1 MVKVAIVGATGV
13 VGSKMIEM
21 FEQYEIAADE
31 LVLFSSPRSAGKE
44 VQVQGRTYTVRELT
58 EEATKEGFDYVI
70 MSAGGGTSKH
80 FAPLFEEGGAIVIDN
95 SSQWRMHEDID
106 LIVPEINRPVLDRRI
121 IANPNCSTIQSVVA
135 LQPLKEKFGLK
146 RVHYTT
152 YQAVSGSGV
161 GGLRDLEEGAKGEAP
176 TTYPHP
182 IHDNVLPHIDVFLED
197 GYTKEER
204 KMIDE
209 TQKILSQPDLAVTAT
224 CVRVPVTNSH
234 AVQINVT
241 LDRDATVDEVREVF
255 KGIPHIK
262 LVDNPENNEY
272 PTPLES
278 TGKSEVF
285 VGRIRKDESLD
296 NTFHIWC
303 TADNLLKGAAQNTVQ
318 ILKMMM
324 ETESVQNG

>member
-13 VGSKMIEM
+13 VGNKMIEM
-21 FEQYEIAADE
+21 FEQYEIEADE

-44 VQVQGRTYTVRELT
+44 IEVLGRTLTVRELN
-58 EEATKEGFDYVI
+58 EESAKEPFDYVV
-70 MSAGGGTSKH
+70 MSAGGGTSKE
-80 FAPLFEEGGAIVIDN
+80 FAPIFEENGAIVIDN

-106 LIVPEINRPVLDRRI
+106 LIVPEINTPKLERGI

-135 LQPLKEKFGLK
+135 LQPLKEKYGLK

-152 YQAVSGSGV
+152 YQAVSGSGS
-161 GGLRDLEEGAKGEAP
+161 GGLRDLEAGAKGEAP

-182 IHDNVLPHIDVFLED
+182 IYDNVLPHIDVFMAD
-197 GYTKEER
+197 GYTKEEI
-204 KMIDE
+204 KMMDE
-209 TQKILSQPDLAVTAT
+209 TKKILDQPDLRVTAT
-224 CVRVPVTNSH
+224 CVRVPVSNSH
-234 AVQINVT
+234 SVHINVT
-241 LDRDATVDEVREVF
+241 LDQEATVEEVREAF
-255 KGIPHIK
+255 RDIPYIK
-262 LVDNPENNEY
+262 LLDDPANNVY

-278 TGKSEVF
+278 TGEQEVS
-285 VGRIRKDESLD
+285 VGRIRRDDSLE

-324 ETESVQNG
+324 ETERVQNG